1 MPINAHQVMEINLL
15 LSPNGLLTA
24 VSGMIAR
31 RDSVTRQSLWRWRKQ
46 LRITEAPYTLTDA
59 EAIAHY
65 ADLLSI
71 GTKPDRAKEMTIE
84 YLKRKK
90 CH

>member
-1 MPINAHQVMEINLL
+1 MEIDLL
-15 LSPNGLLTA
+15 LSPTGLLAA
-24 VSGMIAR
+24 VQGMLVHREGI
-31 RDSVTRQSLWRWRKQ
+31 TRQSLHRWRKH
-46 LRITEAPYTLTDA
+46 LKMTEAPYTLTDA
-59 EAIAHY
+59 GAIAHY

>member
-1 MPINAHQVMEINLL
+1 MEISLL

-24 VSGMIAR
+24 VSGMLVHR
-31 RDSVTRQSLWRWRKQ
+31 ESVTRQSLHRWRKH
-46 LRITEAPYTLTDA
+46 LKMTEAPYTLTDA

-71 GTKPDRAKEMTIE
+71 GTTPERAKELTIE
-84 YLKRKK
+84 YFKRKRQ
-90 CH
+90 CL